1 MRNTISAHGET
12 APFEPGTPE
21 RDMDFPRSI
30 AYPQTVTT
38 PALPAHPCSAADHPA
53 PPSAAAASAT
63 RRGARALVVAVVL
76 AITAALC
83 GHAAATPGRWD
94 KLATPLF
101 EHLGL
106 EQGLPH
112 PTAMALAQDGDGF
125 IWMGTQRGLA
135 RWDGYRMR
143 TFLNDPANSKS
154 LPGDFIQVLHVDKL
168 GRLWIGTTLAGMG
181 MYDKTSDRFIRYPAG
196 ANGLS
201 HGSVTAIA
209 SDAQGGIW
217 AGTPEGLDYLQPATG
232 RVTHYR
238 QGSDGLPDHQIR
250 ALLVDR
256 GGDLWI
262 GTATG
267 LVRRDAASHAF
278 HAVPVTDT
286 AGAAVHDTVLALYQD
301 STGAIEFG
309 TLKSGIGRVGGGTA
323 SLLALHGVP
332 DAHANMVLALT
343 ETQPGILWAATYG
356 GGVIEYDMASG
367 QAHRIL
373 HQAAVRDSLASDR
386 TAALLRDRSGLV
398 WVSNERTVDM
408 YAPHSRAIGAVFGGE
423 GMLESSVTAVMADS
437 AGRIWVGLADQG
449 VDLVRP
455 DGARVAALRPDPDH
469 PDSALPNRVI
479 LAMAEAPDREA
490 WIGTQLGLY
499 RTGADGK
506 RARRI
511 ALPGANPTPRVG
523 NILPRAGAL
532 WLGTYEGLLR
542 YDPQAGTVRAY
553 VQGPASAGGLT
564 DNRIHA
570 VLDDGKGTLWIGTRN
585 GLNRLHI
592 DSGTVEHVAGL
603 PDPLVTALSL
613 DSQGRLWVGM
623 HGGGIAV
630 MARQKGANGAPVF
643 KRITVREGMPS
654 DVVVAL
660 IPDAGGRMWASTT
673 DGIAIADPATL
684 TARALARADGVPFRT
699 YFLNAAARTAE
710 ADLLFGAFGGLAVV
724 HPDAVQPWRFR
735 PPLAITSV
743 SVDGR
748 AVPPAGQ
755 LTVAPGIKT
764 VEIEM
769 AALDYSAPQRN
780 RYAWKLDGYDRHWHE
795 GDAGRR
801 AIAYSNLPPGAYT
814 LRLRGASRAGVWSDE
829 ELAMPVLV
837 QPAWHQTG
845 WAYGGFTLAL
855 LGAAW
860 SVLRWRTLY
869 LQRDQARLQSL
880 VYSRTR
886 HLEKLNAIVKSINE
900 QLDFDSVLHTI
911 LHETTVIKGVDA
923 ALALV
928 RKTGTDQLTL
938 RAAWGNVSITE
949 DRQRLPLDAAE
960 ALYARPSDRI
970 ADDIY
975 LVRAQADG
983 LLAGACAVL
992 SVRIRIDGQTEGL
1005 LLFENHRGTSAFD
1018 TSDLDLLIAL
1028 KEPFVT
1034 AFQKARSMRQLEVA
1048 RANAEA
1054 ATRAKSEFLANISHE
1069 IRTPMNAIL
1078 GFAGLGSQLDLTGKP
1093 SDYFR
1098 KIGRAGQ
1105 SLMRIIND
1113 VLDFSKIESGRLEL
1127 EAVPFDLNESLS
1139 QLHDLFSW
1147 QAADKGLELVV
1158 WAAPDV
1164 PAQLMGDPLRLGQ
1177 VLTNL
1182 VGNALKFTTRGHI
1195 RLRVER
1201 EDGAHSSDDN
1211 GLAHLRFLVEDTGLG
1226 ISPEQQ
1232 TRLFQAFAQADAS
1245 TTRLYGGTGLG
1256 LAISQQLVRK
1266 MGGTILVESEPGKG
1280 SRFTFAIAL
1289 RVASPGAVQ
1298 AAQEAGTAGRAEP
1311 PRLGGLRILVVDDNT
1326 INQQVCGEILQR
1338 AGVAVDMADS
1348 GREALR
1354 MVAQQPYDAVLMD
1367 IQMPDM
1373 DGYHVTERIRA
1384 MPGRERTPIIA
1395 ISAHA
1400 VAGYRDYCLSRGL
1413 NDYVAKP
1420 IDPAG
1425 LYAVLQTH
1433 TRGGHE
1439 HQAAA
1444 PAIRLEL
1451 PPMPG
1456 LDLPNALNRL
1466 GGNAAL
1472 LSRLLTVFINDF
1484 DTLLPQLRQAI
1495 AAGEYDKAARL
1506 VHRVKGAA
1514 GNLSAHQL
1522 QAAAGA
1528 LEQGLLSSGAGMPQA
1543 LLDAFLQALAEAG
1556 DSAQYYLEK
1565 SAALT

>member
-1 MRNTISAHGET
+1 
-12 APFEPGTPE
+12 
-21 RDMDFPRSI
+21 MDFHQAI
-30 AYPQTVTT
+30 AYAQKVTT
-38 PALPAHPCSAADHPA
+38 PTPLPRPCQT
-53 PPSAAAASAT
+53 ASAP
-63 RRGARALVVAVVL
+63 ARYLRLARLASLMALAAGLTMGL
-76 AITAALC
+76 APARHALAGPTAA
-83 GHAAATPGRWD
+83 GRWD

-143 TFLNDPANSKS
+143 TFLHSSGDSTS
-154 LPGDFIQVLHVDKL
+154 LPGDFIQVLHVDRL
-168 GRLWIGTTLAGMG
+168 GRVWIGTALAGLA
-181 MYDKTSDRFIRYPAG
+181 MYDKTADRFIRYPAG

-201 HGSVTAIA
+201 HGSVMAIA
-209 SDAQGGIW
+209 SDAHGGVW
-217 AGTPEGLDYLQPATG
+217 VGTAGGLDYLQPATG
-232 RVTHYR
+232 QATHYR
-238 QGSDGLPDHQIR
+238 QGPNSVPDNQVR
-250 ALLVDR
+250 ALLLDR
-256 GGDLWI
+256 DGVLWI
-262 GTATG
+262 GSATG
-267 LVRRDAASHAF
+267 LTRRDPATGAF
-278 HAVPVTDT
+278 QPVPVADA
-286 AGAAVHDTVLALYQD
+286 AGASIHDTVLSLHQD
-301 STGAIEFG
+301 SAGRIHFG
-309 TLKSGIGRVGGGTA
+309 TLKSGLGRIDGGPAPGA
-323 SLLALHGVP
+323 RLLPLNGVP
-332 DAHANMVLALT
+332 DAHANMVLALA
-343 ETQPGILWAATYG
+343 EIQPGLLWAATYG
-356 GGVIEYDMASG
+356 GGVIEYDLGAG
-367 QAHRIL
+367 TARRIQ
-373 HQAAVRDSLASDR
+373 HQAAVRDSLGSDR

-408 YAPHSRAIGAVFGGE
+408 YAPDSRAIGAIFGGV

-437 AGRIWVGLADQG
+437 ANRVWIGLADQG
-449 VDLVRP
+449 VDLVQS
-455 DGARVAALRPDPDH
+455 DGQRVAALRPDPEH

-479 LAMAEAPDREA
+479 LAMAEAPGREA
-490 WIGTQLGLY
+490 WLGTQLGLY
-499 RTGADGK
+499 RTSAGGT
-506 RARRI
+506 RVERV
-511 ALPGANPTPRVG
+511 ALPAANPTPRVG
-523 NILPRAGAL
+523 TILAREGSL
-532 WLGTYEGLLR
+532 WLGTYDGLLH
-542 YDPQAGTVRAY
+542 YDPATQALRTLA
-553 VQGPASAGGLT
+553 QGPASAGGLT

-570 VLDDGKGTLWIGTRN
+570 VIDDGKGTLWIGTRN
-585 GLNRLHI
+585 GLNRLHV

-603 PDPLVTALSL
+603 PDPLITSL
-613 DSQGRLWVGM
+613 AFDSTGRLWIGM
-623 HGGGIAV
+623 HGAGIAV
-630 MARQKGANGAPVF
+630 LETRQAPRGAPLIR
-643 KRITVREGMPS
+643 RITTQQGMPS

-660 IPDAGGRMWASTT
+660 QPDSKGRMWAATT
-673 DGIAIADPATL
+673 DGVAMVDPATL
-684 TARALARADGVPFRT
+684 KARPLVRADGVPFRT
-699 YFLNAAARTAE
+699 FFVNAAARSPD
-710 ADLLFGAFGGLAVV
+710 ADILFGAFGGLAVF
-724 HPDAVQPWRFR
+724 HPDAIRPWQFR
-735 PPLAITSV
+735 PPLAVTSV
-743 SVDGR
+743 LLDGR
-748 AVPPAGQ
+748 PVPPSPA
-755 LTVAPGIKT
+755 LTIAPGVKAFE
-764 VEIEM
+764 VEM

-780 RYAWKLDGYDRHWHE
+780 RYAWRLEGYDRAWHE
-795 GDAGRR
+795 GDASRR
-801 AIAYSNLPPGAYT
+801 AIAYTNLPPGAYV
-814 LRLRGASRAGVWSDE
+814 LRLRGASRAGVWSDA
-829 ELAMPVLV
+829 ELALPVQVL
-837 QPAWHQTG
+837 PAWHQTG
-845 WAYGGFTLAL
+845 WAYGACALAL

-860 SVLRWRTLY
+860 IVLRWRTLY

-938 RAAWGNVSITE
+938 RAAWGNVNLAE
-949 DRQRLPLDAAE
+949 ERQRLALDAAE
-960 ALYARPSDRI
+960 TRYAQPSDRI

-975 LVRAQADG
+975 LVRP
-983 LLAGACAVL
+983 AGEEGGPVTGGDAKAVL
-992 SVRIRIDGQTEGL
+992 AVRIRIDGQTEGL
-1005 LLFENHRGTSAFD
+1005 LLFENNRTASAFD

-1078 GFAGLGSQLDLTGKP
+1078 GFAGLGSQMGLAGKP
-1093 SDYFR
+1093 GDYFA

-1113 VLDFSKIESGRLEL
+1113 VLDFSKIESGRMEL
-1127 EAVPFDLNESLS
+1127 EAVPFDLNETLT

-1164 PAQLMGDPLRLGQ
+1164 PPHLMGDPLRLGQ

-1201 EDGAHSSDDN
+1201 DDSVQDSDEND
-1211 GLAHLRFLVEDTGLG
+1211 LVHLRFQVEDTGLG
-1226 ISPEQQ
+1226 ISAEQQ

-1266 MGGTILVESEPGKG
+1266 MGGTIVVESEPGKG
-1280 SRFTFAIAL
+1280 SRFAFAIAL
-1289 RVASPGAVQ
+1289 RVASPGALR
-1298 AAQEAGTAGRAEP
+1298 AAQNAGAGAGAQP

-1354 MVAQQPYDAVLMD
+1354 MVARQRYDAVLMD

-1384 MPGRERTPIIA
+1384 MPGQAQLPVIA
-1395 ISAHA
+1395 ITAHA

-1420 IDPAG
+1420 IEPAT
-1425 LYAVLQTH
+1425 LYAVLQAC
-1433 TRGGHE
+1433 TRGGRVHL
-1439 HQAAA
+1439 ADA
-1444 PAIRLEL
+1444 PAVRLEL

-1456 LDLPNALNRL
+1456 LDLPHALHRL

-1472 LSRLLTVFINDF
+1472 LSRLLTVFIRDF

-1495 AAGEYDKAARL
+1495 AAGEFEQAARL

-1522 QAAAGA
+1522 QAAASA
-1528 LEQGLLSSGAGMPQA
+1528 LEDGLLASGVDMPPA
-1543 LLDAFLQALAEAG
+1543 LLDAFLEALAQAG

>member
-1 MRNTISAHGET
+1 M
-12 APFEPGTPE
+12 
-21 RDMDFPRSI
+21 
-30 AYPQTVTT
+30 
-38 PALPAHPCSAADHPA
+38 PALPAFPSLAARSPA
-53 PPSAAAASAT
+53 QRSAAA
-63 RRGARALVVAVVL
+63 GP
-76 AITAALC
+76 AAHWRV
-83 GHAAATPGRWD
+83 HAAAGLALLAALGNRADTAMAATSAATSTATAATTATTATQAAAPGLSSRWD

-106 EQGLPH
+106 EQGMPH

-143 TFLNDPANSKS
+143 TFLNNPSDATS
-154 LPGDFIQVLHVDKL
+154 LPGDFIQVLHVDQL
-168 GRLWIGTTLAGMG
+168 GRLWIGTALAGLA
-181 MYDKTSDRFIRYPAG
+181 MYDKTAERFIRYPAG
-196 ANGLS
+196 AHGLS
-201 HGSVTAIA
+201 HGAVNAIA
-209 SDAQGGIW
+209 SDAKGGIW
-217 AGTPEGLDYLQPATG
+217 TGTASGLDYLHPATG
-232 RVTHYR
+232 RATHYR
-238 QGSDGLPDHQIR
+238 QGTDGLPDHQVR
-250 ALLVDR
+250 ALMVAR
-256 GGDLWI
+256 NGDLWL

-267 LVRRDAASHAF
+267 LVRRDAATGLF
-278 HAVPVTDT
+278 QDVPI
-286 AGAAVHDTVLALYQD
+286 AGIAGTTGPIGNIARDTVLSLHQD
-301 STGAIEFG
+301 STGAIYFG
-309 TLKSGIGRVGGGTA
+309 TLKSGIGRADSGA
-323 SLLALHGVP
+323 SPGARLLPLAGVP
-332 DAHANMVLALT
+332 DAHANMVLALA
-343 ETQPGILWAATYG
+343 ETTPGTLWAATYG
-356 GGVIEYDMASG
+356 GGVIEVNTATGDAR
-367 QAHRIL
+367 RIL

-398 WVSNERTVDM
+398 WVSNERAVDM

-423 GMLESSVTAVMADS
+423 GMLESAVTAVMADS
-437 AGRIWVGLADQG
+437 GNRIWVGLADQG

-455 DGARVAALRPDPDH
+455 DGIRVAALRPDPARPDH
-469 PDSALPNRVI
+469 ALPNRVV
-479 LAMAEAPDREA
+479 LAMAPAPDGEA
-490 WIGTQLGLY
+490 YIGTQLGLY
-499 RTGADGK
+499 RTSAGGMQV
-506 RARRI
+506 RRI
-511 ALPGANPTPRVG
+511 ALPAANPTPRVG
-523 NILPRAGAL
+523 NILPRDGSL

-542 YDPQAGTVRAY
+542 YDLQADTVRTY

-585 GLNRLHI
+585 GLNRLHV
-592 DSGTVEHVAGL
+592 DSGTVQHIPGL
-603 PDPLVTALSL
+603 PDPLITSL
-613 DSQGRLWVGM
+613 AFDRQGRLWIGM

-630 MARQKGANGAPVF
+630 MTDQPGANGAPALRRV
-643 KRITVREGMPS
+643 TAQEGLPS

-660 IPDAGGRMWASTT
+660 IPDARGRIWAATT

-684 TARALARADGVPFRT
+684 KARPLARADGVPFRT
-699 YFLNAAARTAE
+699 YFVNAAARTAE
-710 ADLLFGAFGGLAVV
+710 SDLLFGAFGGLAVV
-724 HPDAVQPWRFR
+724 HPDAVQPWQFK
-735 PPLAITSV
+735 PPLAVTSV

-748 AVPPAGQ
+748 AVPPSGS
-755 LTVAPGIKT
+755 LTVPPGIKAF
-764 VEIEM
+764 EIEV

-780 RYAWKLDGYDRHWHE
+780 RYAWKLDGHDRRWHE
-795 GDAGRR
+795 GDGGRR
-801 AIAYSNLPPGAYT
+801 TVAYNNVPPGAYV
-814 LRLRGASRAGVWSDE
+814 LRLKGANRAGVWNDQ
-829 ELAMPVLV
+829 ELAIAVHV

-845 WAYGGFTLAL
+845 WAYSGMALAL

-860 SVLRWRTLY
+860 GVLRWRTLY

-928 RKTGTDQLTL
+928 RKTGTEQLTL
-938 RAAWGNVSITE
+938 RAAWGNASITE
-949 DRQRLPLDAAE
+949 ERQRLPLDTAE
-960 ALYARPSDRI
+960 ALYARASDRI

-975 LVRAQADG
+975 LVRASASQP
-983 LLAGACAVL
+983 LAGACAVL

-1005 LLFENHRGTSAFD
+1005 LLFENQRSASAFD

-1034 AFQKARSMRQLEVA
+1034 AFQKARTMRQLEVA

-1078 GFAGLGSQLDLTGKP
+1078 GFAGLGSQMGLTGKP
-1093 SDYFR
+1093 NDYFR

-1127 EAVPFDLNESLS
+1127 EAVPFDLNETLT

-1164 PAQLMGDPLRLGQ
+1164 PAQLMGDGLRLGQ

-1182 VGNALKFTTRGHI
+1182 LGNALKFTTRGHI
-1195 RLRVER
+1195 RLRVEL
-1201 EDGAHSSDDN
+1201 DDAAHGSEEND
-1211 GLAHLRFLVEDTGLG
+1211 LVHLRFLVEDTGLG
-1226 ISPEQQ
+1226 ISSEQQ
-1232 TRLFQAFAQADAS
+1232 ARLFQAFAQADAS

-1266 MGGTILVESEPGKG
+1266 MGGTIVVESAPGKG
-1280 SRFTFAIAL
+1280 SRFTFTVAL
-1289 RVASPGAVQ
+1289 RAASSGALQ
-1298 AAQEAGTAGRAEP
+1298 AAHDARTAASAAP
-1311 PRLGGLRILVVDDNT
+1311 PKLGGLRMLVVDDNT
-1326 INQQVCGEILQR
+1326 INQQVCGEILLR

-1354 MVAQQPYDAVLMD
+1354 LVEQHAYDAVLMD

-1373 DGYHVTERIRA
+1373 DGYQVTERIRA
-1384 MPGRERTPIIA
+1384 MPGRERVPVVA
-1395 ISAHA
+1395 ITAHA

-1413 NDYVAKP
+1413 TDYVAKP

-1425 LYAVLQTH
+1425 LYAVLQACTG
-1433 TRGGHE
+1433 GGHE
-1439 HQAAA
+1439 YQA
-1444 PAIRLEL
+1444 PAPAVRLEL

-1456 LDLPNALNRL
+1456 LDLPHALHRL

-1495 AAGEYDKAARL
+1495 AAGEFDKAARL

-1528 LEQGLLSSGAGMPQA
+1528 LEQGLLASGAAMPPA
-1543 LLDAFLQALAEAG
+1543 LLDAFLRALAEAG

>member
-1 MRNTISAHGET
+1 M
-12 APFEPGTPE
+12 
-21 RDMDFPRSI
+21 
-30 AYPQTVTT
+30 
-38 PALPAHPCSAADHPA
+38 ALHA
-53 PPSAAAASAT
+53 PPA
-63 RRGARALVVAVVL
+63 GADTTG
-76 AITAALC
+76 TAD
-83 GHAAATPGRWD
+83 RWN

-112 PTAMALAQDGDGF
+112 PTAMALAQDSDGF

-143 TFLNDPANSKS
+143 TFLNSPADATS
-154 LPGDFIQVLHVDKL
+154 LPGDFIQVLHVDPL
-168 GRLWIGTTLAGMG
+168 GRLWIGTTLAGLG
-181 MYDKTSDRFIRYPAG
+181 MYDKTSNRFIRYPPG

-209 SDAQGGIW
+209 SDAHGGIW
-217 AGTPEGLDYLQPATG
+217 AGTLEGLDYLAPTTG

-238 QGSDGLPDHQIR
+238 QSKDGLPDHQVR
-250 ALLVDR
+250 ALLTDR
-256 GGDLWI
+256 DGDLWI

-267 LVRRDAASHAF
+267 LIRRDGKSGTFRAATM
-278 HAVPVTDT
+278 TDA
-286 AGAAVHDTVLALYQD
+286 AGAAVQDTVLSLHQD
-301 STGAIEFG
+301 SSGHLYFG
-309 TLKSGIGRVGGGTA
+309 TLKSGIGRIEPGAAPTA
-323 SLLALHGVP
+323 RLLPLHGVP
-332 DAHANMVLALT
+332 DAKANMVLALT
-343 ETQPGILWAATYG
+343 ETEPGVLWAATYG
-356 GGVIEYDMASG
+356 GGVIEYDTATG
-367 QAHRIL
+367 AARRIL

-398 WVSNERTVDM
+398 WVSNERAVDM
-408 YAPHSRAIGAVFGGE
+408 YAPHSRAISAVFGGE
-423 GMLESSVTAVMADS
+423 GVQESSVTAVMADS
-437 AGRIWVGLADQG
+437 ARRVWIGLADQG

-455 DGARVAALRPDPDH
+455 DGVRVAALRPDPEH
-469 PDSALPNRVI
+469 PASALPNRVI
-479 LAMAEAPDREA
+479 LAMAPAPDNEA

-499 RTGADGK
+499 RTSAGGMQVQ
-506 RARRI
+506 RI
-511 ALPGANPTPRVG
+511 TLPMANPTPRVG
-523 NILPRAGAL
+523 TILSRGDDL
-532 WLGTYEGLLR
+532 WLGTYDGLLR
-542 YDPQAGTVRAY
+542 YGLHTGAARTY
-553 VQGPASAGGLT
+553 TQGPASAGGLT

-570 VLDDGKGTLWIGTRN
+570 VLDDGNGTLWIGTRN

-592 DSGTVEHVAGL
+592 DSGTMEHIPGL
-603 PDPLVTALSL
+603 PDPLITALAF

-630 MARQKGANGAPVF
+630 MTRQANGAPAF
-643 KRITVREGMPS
+643 HRITVQEGMPS

-660 IPDAGGRMWASTT
+660 VSDDKGRMWASTT

-684 TARALARADGVPFRT
+684 KARALVRADGVPFRT
-699 YFLNAAARTAE
+699 YFINAAARTDE
-710 ADLLFGAFGGLAVV
+710 SDLLFGAFGGLAVV
-724 HPDAVQPWRFR
+724 RPDAVQPWRFR
-735 PPLAITSV
+735 PPLAVTAV
-743 SVDGR
+743 ALDGR
-748 AVPPAGQ
+748 PQPPSSR
-755 LTVAPGIKT
+755 LTVAPGIKSF
-764 VEIEM
+764 EIEM

-780 RYAWKLDGYDRHWHE
+780 RYAWRLEGYDRHWHE
-795 GDAGRR
+795 GDASRR
-801 AIAYSNLPPGAYT
+801 AIAYTNLPPGTYV
-814 LRLRGASRAGVWSDE
+814 LRLRGANRAGLWSDA
-829 ELAMPVLV
+829 ELALSVHV

-845 WAYGGFTLAL
+845 WAYGALALAL

-860 SVLRWRTLY
+860 GVLRWRTLY
-869 LQRDQARLQSL
+869 FQRDQARLQSL

-911 LHETTVIKGVDA
+911 LHETTVISGVDA

-938 RAAWGNVSITE
+938 RAAWGNAAITE
-949 DRQRLPLDAAE
+949 ARQRMALEVAE
-960 ALYARPSDRI
+960 ARYAQPSDRI

-975 LVRAQADG
+975 LVRAGAAQD
-983 LLAGACAVL
+983 LAGAHAVL
-992 SVRIRIDGQTEGL
+992 AVRIRIDGQTEGL
-1005 LLFENHRGTSAFD
+1005 LLFENQRTARAFD
-1018 TSDLDLLIAL
+1018 ASDLDLLIAL

-1034 AFQKARSMRQLEVA
+1034 AFQKARTMRQLEVA

-1054 ATRAKSEFLANISHE
+1054 ATRAKTEFLANISHE

-1078 GFAGLGSQLDLTGKP
+1078 GFAGLGNQMGLDGKP
-1093 SDYFR
+1093 GDYFR

-1127 EAVPFDLNESLS
+1127 EAVPFDLNESLT

-1164 PAQLMGDPLRLGQ
+1164 PPHLMGDPLRLGQ

-1195 RLRVER
+1195 RLRVEL
-1201 EDGAHSSDDN
+1201 DDAPHGSDDN
-1211 GLAHLRFLVEDTGLG
+1211 SLVHLRFLVEDTGMG

-1266 MGGTILVESEPGKG
+1266 MGGTIAVQSEPDKG
-1280 SRFTFAIAL
+1280 SRFTFVVAL
-1289 RVASPGAVQ
+1289 RVASPSALR
-1298 AAQEAGTAGRAEP
+1298 AAQEVHAAARATP
-1311 PRLGGLRILVVDDNT
+1311 PKLGGLRILVVDDNT

-1338 AGVAVDMADS
+1338 AGVLVDLADS
-1348 GREALR
+1348 GRDALR
-1354 MVAQQPYDAVLMD
+1354 MVEQQTYDAVLMD

-1373 DGYHVTERIRA
+1373 DGYHATERIRA
-1384 MPGRERTPIIA
+1384 MPGRAQLPVIA
-1395 ISAHA
+1395 ITAHA
-1400 VAGYRDYCLSRGL
+1400 VAGYRDYCLSRGM
-1413 NDYVAKP
+1413 NDYLAKP
-1420 IDPAG
+1420 IDPAA
-1425 LYAVLQTH
+1425 LYAVLEAH
-1433 TRGGHE
+1433 TSGGRE
-1439 HQAAA
+1439 HMADA
-1444 PAIRLEL
+1444 PAKRLEL

-1472 LSRLLTVFINDF
+1472 LSRLLTVFINEF

-1528 LEQGLLSSGAGMPQA
+1528 LEQGLLASGAEMPQP
-1543 LLDAFLQALAEAG
+1543 LLDAFLQALAVAG